1 MKTAH
6 NIKVEQKVVAHFDI
20 PYTQFLDANG
30 KITQELPG
38 FAKDIE
44 HLKTL
49 YRSMVKIRVFDT
61 KAIALQRTGKLGTYP
76 SVLGQEAI
84 GSGIGAAM
92 HPDDV
97 LCPYYRE
104 VGAQVW
110 RGVKLL
116 EILLYWGGEELGSC
130 FQDPRVKE
138 DFPIS
143 VPIGSQTLHA
153 VGVGTAMKLRHEQRA
168 VVTVVGDGGTS
179 RGDFYEAVNLAGV
192 WHLPVVF
199 VINNNQWAISVP
211 RKSQTA
217 AETLAQK
224 GIAGGVFSEQIDG
237 NDVIAVEFSVQNAIE
252 RARTGGGPS
261 VIEALTYR
269 MCDHTTADDARRYRE
284 EQELKNF
291 LKEDPIERLKKYLI
305 EQNAWNEQ
313 QEQALQKEA
322 QAEVAQVVADYA
334 NFPSRK
340 PETMFDFLYETL
352 PAAYH
357 SQREEVSQLK
367 EIPKHG

>member
-1 MKTAH
+1 MIESPKTQ
-6 NIKVEQKVVAHFDI
+6 QKIVAHFDI

-30 KITQELPG
+30 EVTQDLPN
-38 FAKDIE
+38 FAKDLE

-49 YRSMVKIRVFDT
+49 YRSMVTIRVFDT

-84 GSGIGAAM
+84 GTGIGAAM
-92 HPDDV
+92 HADDV

-104 VGAQVW
+104 YGAQIW
-110 RGVKLL
+110 RGVKML
-116 EILLYWGGEELGSC
+116 EILLYWGGEEMGSA

-138 DFPIS
+138 DFPIC

-153 VGVGTAMKLRHEQRA
+153 VGVATAMKLRHQARA

-179 RGDFYEAVNLAGV
+179 RGDFYEAINLAGV

-211 RKSQTA
+211 RKAQSA
-217 AETLAQK
+217 AKTLAQK
-224 GIAGGVFSEQIDG
+224 GVAGGVFSEQIDG
-237 NDVIAVEFSVQNAIE
+237 NDVIAVEYAVHHAVE
-252 RARTGGGPS
+252 RARKGNGPS
-261 VIEALTYR
+261 VIEAVTYR
-269 MCDHTTADDARRYRE
+269 MCDHTTADDAKRYRE
-284 EQELKNF
+284 EQELKTF

-305 EQNAWNEQ
+305 AQNAWNEQ
-313 QEQALQKEA
+313 EDQTLIKEA
-322 QAEVAQVVADYA
+322 QMEVLQVVESYA
-334 NFPSRK
+334 KYPKRK

-352 PAAYH
+352 PEAYYD
-357 SQREEVSQLK
+357 QREEARELP
-367 EIPKHG
+367 EISKHG